1 MNTHL
6 KFILTSI
13 VILQLAYNNSL
24 GANSDINS
32 LLTQSDVILNENKAF
47 NFTAM
52 IIDEGILQLDWN
64 LSNNIYLYRDKIS
77 ISSDNEISIKPMPEG
92 EIKTDKFFGK
102 MEVFYDNL
110 STSIRY
116 NKDKNPIIYV
126 SYQGCHEKGYCY
138 PLINKEISIINSQ
151 LNIKNKL

>member
-1 MNTHL
+1 
-6 KFILTSI
+6 
-13 VILQLAYNNSL
+13 
-24 GANSDINS
+24 
-32 LLTQSDVILNENKAF
+32 
-47 NFTAM
+47 M
-52 IIDEGILQLDWN
+52 IIDEGILRIDWK
-64 LSNNIYLYRDKIS
+64 LSNNIYLYRDKIL
-77 ISSDNEISIKPMPEG
+77 ISSDNEISMKPMPEG

-126 SYQGCHEKGYCY
+126 SYQGCNEKGYCY
-138 PLINKEISIINSQ
+138 PLIKKEISIINSQ

>member
-126 SYQGCHEKGYCY
+126 SYQGCNEKGYCY
-138 PLINKEISIINSQ
+138 PFIKKEISIINNQ
-151 LNIKNKL
+151 LNVKNKL